1 MNYSRFIRTIVL
13 AVAGLLLTT
22 TTLQAAPVAPAK
34 SIDICVYG
42 GTSAGVIA
50 AYTAKKQG
58 KSVLLIEPTTH
69 IGGMSSGGLGRT
81 DIGNKYVVT
90 GLALDFYRRLGTHYG
105 SLEKW
110 IFEPSAAEKVFRG
123 YIAEENI
130 ELWCNRRI
138 VDAKTKDGK
147 ILTITLE
154 DSVNPGK
161 KSYVAVEA
169 KMFIDATYEGDLL
182 ACAGVSY
189 TVGREGNKMYN
200 ETYNGVQMP
209 RYHYFKHDVDPYVI
223 PGKKS
228 SGLLYGINKGK
239 RGDIGAGDKKVQAY
253 NFRICLTDRKD
264 NMIPITKPE
273 NYDPSKY
280 ELLIRWKEKQPWKR
294 LRDMFIW
301 SMMPNRK
308 TDINNYGALSTDMI
322 GANWKYPEASY
333 EERARII
340 KEHEDYTK
348 GLLYFVGHDER
359 IPEFIRKE
367 MLKWGY
373 PKDEYVNNNHWSP
386 QLYVREARR
395 MVSDVVMTQHHCQGK
410 EVVSDGIAYA
420 AYGMDS
426 HNCDRVVID
435 GYVRNEGDVQI
446 KVKPYPISYRSIVP
460 KRSEITNLLVPFCVS
475 ASHIAF
481 GSIRMEPVCMVLAQ
495 VSATAAAM
503 AIDKY
508 NGIVQD
514 VDYKALNAEL
524 AARPWA
530 DNCKPDILIDD
541 ADKARYRLVGKWTFD
556 KSRRCYGQTRY
567 YTNAHK
573 GVDKSAFFYPQ
584 LKEADEY
591 KVYFYYP
598 NQNAPSSVLNF
609 NINDGKKIHAVE
621 MQTKSLLTKD
631 VATISK
637 SSGEWIYLGTYHFAK
652 GEKPYIEI
660 TNKGA
665 DGTVV
670 ADAVQLIP
678 TKR

>member
-1 MNYSRFIRTIVL
+1 MKRVITLLACLLMIVS
-13 AVAGLLLTT
+13 
-22 TTLQAAPVAPAK
+22 AAEATPKEPAR
-34 SIDICVYG
+34 SVDICVYG
-42 GTSAGVIA
+42 ATSAGVIA

-58 KSVLLIEPTTH
+58 KSVLLVEPTTH

-90 GLALDFYRRLGTHYG
+90 GLALDFYRRLGAHYG

-110 IFEPSAAEKVFRG
+110 IFEPSAAEKVFRD

-130 ELWCNRRI
+130 EVLCNRRI
-138 VDAKTKDGK
+138 VAATTKGGK
-147 ILTITLE
+147 ILSITLE
-154 DSVNPGK
+154 DSKSPGRQ
-161 KSYVAVEA
+161 SYAAVAA
-169 KMFIDATYEGDLL
+169 KVFIDATYEGDLL
-182 ACAGVSY
+182 ARAGVSY
-189 TVGREGNKMYN
+189 TVGREGNKVYN

-209 RYHYFKHDVDPYVI
+209 RYHYFKDEVDPYVV

-253 NFRICLTDRKD
+253 NFRICLTDSVE
-264 NMIPITKPE
+264 NMIPISKPE

-280 ELLIRWKEKQPWKR
+280 ELLLRWKEKQPWKR
-294 LRDMFIW
+294 LRDIFIW

-308 TDINNYGALSTDMI
+308 TDINNYGAISTDMI
-322 GANWKYPEASY
+322 GANWGYPEASY
-333 EERARII
+333 EERERII
-340 KEHEDYTK
+340 KEHEEYTK
-348 GLLYFVGHDER
+348 GLLYFVGHDEH

-373 PKDEYVNNNHWSP
+373 PKDEYVNNGHWTP

-395 MVSDVVMTQHHCQGK
+395 MVSDVVMTEHHCLGK
-410 EVVSDGIAYA
+410 KVVEDGIAYA

-435 GYVRNEGDVQI
+435 GCVRNEGDVQI
-446 KVKPYPISYRSIVP
+446 KKIMPYPISYRSIVP

-481 GSIRMEPVCMVLAQ
+481 GSIRMEPICMVLAQ
-495 VSATAAAM
+495 VSATAASM
-503 AIDKY
+503 AIYRY
-508 NGIVQD
+508 NGVVQD
-514 VDYKALNAEL
+514 VDYKALNREL
-524 AARPWA
+524 ATRPWG
-530 DNCKPDILIDD
+530 DNRKADILIDD
-541 ADKARYRLVGKWTFD
+541 ADKSRYRLVGDWTFD
-556 KSRRCYGQTRY
+556 SSRSCYGQTRY
-567 YTNAHK
+567 YTKAYD

-591 KVYFYYP
+591 MVYFYYP
-598 NQNAPSSVLNF
+598 KQVAPASVVRI
-609 NINDGKKIHAVE
+609 NINDGAEIHSVSVNTGRIQTEE
-621 MQTKSLLTKD
+621 M
-631 VATISK
+631 ATISRH
-637 SSGEWIYLGTYHFAK
+637 SGDWIYLGTYNIAK
-652 GEKPYIEI
+652 GDKPYVEI
-660 TNKGA
+660 TNCGA

>member
-1 MNYSRFIRTIVL
+1 MRRVVIFVT
-13 AVAGLLLTT
+13 LLIFGITSLD
-22 TTLQAAPVAPAK
+22 AAPKQPAK
-34 SIDICVYG
+34 SVDICVYG
-42 GTSAGVIA
+42 ATSVGVIA

-110 IFEPSAAEKVFRG
+110 IFEPSAAEKVFRD

-138 VDAKTKDGK
+138 VAATTKKCK

-154 DSVNPGK
+154 DSKAPGK
-161 KSYVAVEA
+161 KNSVVVAA
-169 KMFIDATYEGDLL
+169 KMFIDATYEGDLM
-182 ACAGVSY
+182 ARAGVSY
-189 TVGREGNKMYN
+189 TVGRESNKMYN

-209 RYHYFKHDVDPYVI
+209 RYHYFKDAVDPYVV

-228 SGLLYGINKGK
+228 SGLLYGIRKGE
-239 RGDIGAGDKKVQAY
+239 RGDIGAGDRKVQAY
-253 NFRICLTDRKD
+253 NFRICLTDNKD

-294 LRDMFIW
+294 LRDIFIW

-308 TDINNYGALSTDMI
+308 TDINNYGAFSTDMI
-322 GANWKYPEASY
+322 GANWNYPEASY
-333 EERARII
+333 EERERII
-340 KEHEDYTK
+340 KEHIDYTK
-348 GLLYFVGHDER
+348 GLLYFVGHDHR
-359 IPEFIRKE
+359 IPAFIRME

-373 PKDEYVNNNHWSP
+373 PKDEYVNNGHWTP

-395 MVSDVVMTQHHCQGK
+395 MVSDMVMTQHHCQGK

-435 GYVRNEGDVQI
+435 GCVRNEGDVQI
-446 KVKPYPISYRSIVP
+446 KVMPYPISYRSIVP
-460 KRSEITNLLVPFCVS
+460 KRSEITNLFVPFCLS

-495 VSATAAAM
+495 VSATAASM
-503 AIDKY
+503 AIDNKCD
-508 NGIVQD
+508 VQD
-514 VDYKALNAEL
+514 VDYKVLNAEL
-524 AARPWA
+524 AAHPWG
-530 DNCKPDILIDD
+530 DNRKPDVLIDD
-541 ADKARYRLVGKWTFD
+541 SDQERYRLVGDWTFD
-556 KSRRCYGQTRY
+556 KSRRCYGQSRY
-567 YTNAHK
+567 YTGAYS
-573 GVDKSAFFYPQ
+573 GTDKSAFFCPK
-584 LKEADEY
+584 LDMADEY

-598 NQNAPSSVLNF
+598 NQKSPSSVVNF
-609 NINDGKKIHAVE
+609 NIHDGAQLHKVQIDIKA
-621 MQTKSLLTKD
+621 
-631 VATISK
+631 ISK
-637 SSGEWIYLGTYHFAK
+637 SDMATIGRTSGDWIYIGTYNIAA
-652 GEKPYIEI
+652 GEVPYIEM
-660 TNKGA
+660 TNEGA
-665 DGTVV
+665 DGTIV